1 MKAKDYGLIVHS
13 EDFNEIL
20 NVMTP
25 EEAGELF
32 KNMIRAFLGDE
43 LKVFDDRYLNLA
55 SEKLCGRVIRE
66 KELSS
71 QRAIAGAIGGKAS
84 KEKAKDKQKE
94 SKNKANE
101 KQKQAPNTNNQIP
114 ITNKKNIYG
123 ANNNVLLTD
132 EELEKLK
139 IKFPADYQGRI
150 DDLSYYLSSK
160 EVKYASHYMTIL
172 SWARKETKG
181 GKVIKTNQFTQ
192 INKSDIDFDALEHKL
207 VKN

>member
-1 MKAKDYGLIVHS
+1 MKTDFGLIVHS

-20 NVMTP
+20 TVMTP

-32 KNMIRAFLGDE
+32 KNMIRAFLGEE

-55 SEKLCGRVIRE
+55 SDKICGRVIRE

-71 QRAIAGAIGGKAS
+71 QRAIAGALGGKANKGKAKAKQTES
-84 KEKAKDKQKE
+84 KTKAKEKQ
-94 SKNKANE
+94 NK
-101 KQKQAPNTNNQIP
+101 APNTNNLIP

-132 EELEKLK
+132 EEFEKLK
-139 IKFPADYQGRI
+139 NKFPDYQTRI
-150 DDLSYYLSSK
+150 DDLSFYLSSK
-160 EVKYASHYMTIL
+160 GAKYESHYMTIL
-172 SWARKETKG
+172 SWARKENKQTKVVT
-181 GKVIKTNQFTQ
+181 KNQFT
-192 INKSDIDFDALEHKL
+192 NMTKSDIDFDDLERKL